1 MGEKIRDHWTLQTK
15 GTNGA
20 LQDKDNQ
27 VQMKSSTA
35 SGISTIMMG
44 TLKQVEA
51 QEQEKQ
57 ELTTEL
63 RKIRRRLDNIEG
75 KCCVI
80 VDKGASRSSK
90 KQKTSKKD
98 SEDDDNNSTVVEVE
112 EITDVPATKKQPKK
126 NVFSITSQVK
136 VANSTAKIHNVFG
149 VNVHDHTWATV
160 IKNLIVLN
168 VRLNER

>member
-1 MGEKIRDHWTLQTK
+1 MGEKIRDHWILQTK

-63 RKIRRRLDNIEG
+63 RKIRCRLDSIEG
-75 KCCVI
+75 KFCVI
-80 VDKGASRSSK
+80 VDKGSSRPSK
-90 KQKTSKKD
+90 KQKTIKKD
-98 SEDDDNNSTVVEVE
+98 FEDDDNNSTVVEVE
-112 EITDVPATKKQPKK
+112 EIIDAPATKKQPKK
-126 NVFSITSQVK
+126 NVLASCLKQK
-136 VANSTAKIHNVFG
+136 WKIQLQ
-149 VNVHDHTWATV
+149 
-160 IKNLIVLN
+160 NLTKYLV
-168 VRLNER
+168 